1 MKRQRPRAVLFDL
14 GNTLV
19 SYYRP
24 ADFGPLLTQIIDDLL
39 RYLARQGRSYDKQA
53 VMAQAVAL
61 NAERADL
68 SIYPLMERLRLVF
81 GLDDAFLVQHGDELS
96 RLFLAPIFATA
107 KLDPAVLSLLT
118 ELKAR
123 GLVTGII
130 SNTPWGSPAADWQA
144 ELGRHGLLGVVDS
157 AVFCVECGKRKPDP
171 HIFRFALERL
181 GVSAADAVF
190 VGDDA
195 RWDVF
200 GARSVGMR
208 AVLLEPAEVEIAEG
222 VERIRRLEELLPL
235 LDRGR

>member
-19 SYYRP
+19 SYYKP

-39 RYLARQGRSYDKQA
+39 RYLAWQGRSYAADT
-53 VMAQAVAL
+53 VMAEAMAL

-68 SIYPLMERLRLVF
+68 SIHPLEKRLQRIF
-81 GLDDAFLVQHGDELS
+81 GLDDAFLQQHRSELS

-107 KLDPAVLSLLT
+107 KLNPAAVPLLA

-123 GLVTGII
+123 GIITGII
-130 SNTPWGSPAADWQA
+130 SNTPWGSPAADWHE
-144 ELGRHGLLGVVDS
+144 ELGRHGLRGAVDS

-171 HIFRFALERL
+171 LIFRFALERI
-181 GVSAADAVF
+181 GVAAEDAVF

-200 GARSVGMR
+200 GAQSAGMR
-208 AVLLEPAEVEIAEG
+208 AVLLEPAEVEVAEG
-222 VERIRRLEELLPL
+222 VERIHRLDELLPL
-235 LDRGR
+235 LERVS